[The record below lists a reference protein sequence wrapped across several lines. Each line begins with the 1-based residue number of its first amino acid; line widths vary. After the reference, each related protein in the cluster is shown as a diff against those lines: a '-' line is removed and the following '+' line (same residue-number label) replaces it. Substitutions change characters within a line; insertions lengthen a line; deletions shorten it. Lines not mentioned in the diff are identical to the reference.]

1 MGQKETRIDLVHLG
15 QKEVDPYRWQERP
28 IHVTKDTYTYENRV
42 PRISNRQ

>member
-1 MGQKETRIDLVHLG
+1 MGQKETRIDLVHMR